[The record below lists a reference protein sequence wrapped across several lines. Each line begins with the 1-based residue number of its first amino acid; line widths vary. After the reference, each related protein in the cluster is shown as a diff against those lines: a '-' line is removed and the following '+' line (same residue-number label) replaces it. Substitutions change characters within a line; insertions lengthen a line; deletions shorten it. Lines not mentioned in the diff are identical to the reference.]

1 MRKLTFFV
9 TCLFASIFSCFA
21 QETIITGTVYDDQGE
36 TAIGASIMVEG
47 TTVGTVTD
55 FDGNF
60 SLAVPEGATHVV
72 VSYVGFES
80 QTLPI
85 EPVMKINLK
94 GDTQEL
100 EEVVVTGYQKIDRK
114 MFTGAAAMVSGEDAL
129 VDGGSDVSRMLQG
142 KTAGVQVTNVSS
154 TFGAAPKLRVR
165 GASSIYGNSN
175 PLWVVDGVVLDD
187 VVDVSADDLS
197 SGNAETLISS
207 AVAGLNPDD
216 IESFQILKDASATA
230 LYGARA
236 MNGVIVITTKRGR
249 KGSSSINY
257 TGEFTM
263 RLKPSYREYDIMNSQ
278 DQMSVFQEMAAKG
291 HLNPAT
297 MYLAQ
302 DGGVYNKMY
311 QLIDQALPGGGYAL
325 ANTAEARTAYLHD
338 AELRNTDWF
347 DELFRPS
354 VQQRHAVSFSS
365 GTEKSST
372 YASFSALLDP
382 GWTYADKVNLYTF
395 NMNTNHDI
403 TKWLNIGILG
413 SASYRKQKAPG
424 TLDQTTD
431 VVTGEYTRDFDINP
445 FSYAL
450 NSSRTMDAHETYR
463 RNYAGFNIPDEIA
476 NNYIDLDM
484 LDTKMQIDLSIKPVE
499 GLELNALGSVR
510 YVKTTREHKITD
522 NSNMAN
528 AYRAYDNSTIIDSNN
543 FLWSDP
549 DNPDADPIVV
559 MPQGGFY
566 NTQDNTLLSM
576 YGRASANYNKMFTNG
591 DYSHAINF
599 LAGAEIRSTDRM
611 DRSNDGYGYLWA
623 TGVPVTDYRLM
634 RKMLDSGDTY
644 FTMTETFDR
653 SVGFFATGTYS
664 FNGTYTLNGTIR
676 TEGSNQMG
684 ESPRSRWLPTWNI
697 SGSWNAKNEPFLQDV
712 NAISNL
718 TLRATYGL
726 TAITGAYVNA
736 NAVYLAATTYRPF
749 QDDREV
755 YYYIDALE
763 NRDITWEKTK
773 ETNIGLD
780 LGFVNGRI
788 NFSAD
793 VYWKNGYDL
802 IGLMRNSGV
811 GGQYLKYGNFADM
824 KSNGF
829 EFMINTLNIDR
840 KDFSWSNMLTFSFNQ
855 NEITNLHT
863 TNRIIDMVTGTGAP
877 VEGYSSRSLFSIPFA
892 GLDEDGFP
900 TFWDKDGNRVHYINF
915 QDRTNIEDYLKYE
928 GTIDPKITGGFENT
942 LKYKNF
948 TFSLFFTYQFGSVLR
963 LYESFDSEYSDIDA
977 FTNDMKNRWVR
988 PGDEKVTNV
997 PVIPSALQLQQNSDL
1012 EVAYNAYNYSTER
1025 VAKGDF
1031 IRLKDVTL
1039 TYDFDRKLIEKAK
1052 LTKLQLKFVASNV
1065 WLIYSDKRLNGQDPE
1080 FTRSGGVALPTPHQ
1094 FTLSIRAGF

>member
-9 TCLFASIFSCFA
+9 TCLFVSIFSCFA

-85 EPVMKINLK
+85 QPVMKINLK

-114 MFTGAAAMVSGEDAL
+114 MFTGAAAIVSGEDAL

-413 SASYRKQKAPG
+413 SASYRKQRAPG

-463 RNYAGFNIPDEIA
+463 RNYAGFNIHDEIA

-484 LDTKMQIDLSIKPVE
+484 LDTKMQIDLSIKPME

-522 NSNMAN
+522 SSNMAM
-528 AYRAYDNSTIIDSNN
+528 AYRAADNSTIIDSNN

-736 NAVYLAATTYRPF
+736 NAIYLAATTYRPF

-863 TNRIIDMVTGTGAP
+863 TNRIIDMVMGTGAP

-900 TFWDKDGNRVHYINF
+900 TFWDKDGNRVHYIDF
-915 QDRTNIEDYLKYE
+915 QERGNLEDYLKYE

-988 PGDEKVTNV
+988 PGDEKITNV

-1012 EVAYNAYNYSTER
+1012 DVAYNAYNYSTER

-1031 IRLKDVTL
+1031 IRLKDVSL